1 MAAAHRR
8 ITILYIDD
16 SAFEREVV
24 CNFLDTEG
32 YEVVATGD
40 PLAGIELA
48 RGKVPDLILLD
59 LHMPGMDGNAVV
71 ERMRGIPALREVPIV
86 ALSASINDDEQAEL
100 HEMFDGF
107 LRKPADM
114 DAFPAQ
120 LRGFISWGRKG
131 AGRRDG
137 AAVSG
142 KGRSG
147 EGGRAAGVAED
158 ALEALETLERIR
170 AALSHD
176 LRSPLTVMISYA
188 GTVGRGKAGEL
199 SERQTEMLDLV
210 VEQGFKMDELIAE
223 LVDIARDTLGRYG
236 YPPK

>member
-24 CNFLDTEG
+24 CNYLDTEG

-59 LHMPGMDGNAVV
+59 LHMPGMDGNVVV
-71 ERMRGIPALREVPIV
+71 ERMRSIHALQEVPIV
-86 ALSASINDDEQAEL
+86 ALSASISDDEQAEL

-107 LRKPADM
+107 LRKPVDM

-120 LRGFISWGRKG
+120 LRGFISRGRRG
-131 AGRRDG
+131 AGGRDG
-137 AAVSG
+137 SEVPG

-147 EGGRAAGVAED
+147 EGERAAGGAD

-210 VEQGFKMDELIAE
+210 VEQGFKLDELIAE
-223 LVDIARDTLGRYG
+223 LVNIARETLERYG
-236 YPPK
+236 YHPK